1 MKILN
6 ICYSTPDIG
15 IGHLSR
21 LRNLTSSIIRKKK
34 EIEIEFLV
42 LGNIHEGFL
51 DSFNFHIIDHNAD
64 PSYEILTYI
73 NHIKPELIIFDLSEK
88 ESKQYIGQLLM
99 DINDRKIRIIAVD
112 GLIEYHSFIDLIW
125 VPAFTVDESKY
136 DIRHKHIHYG
146 WDCFLLERNR
156 PIQKWKPG
164 NVITILTGGSDPTGI
179 THSLPNILEEKMQ
192 SQLEIHWVKGPY
204 SATPQISNNT
214 KHNWT
219 IFNQPSSLE
228 NIIYESNYIFSV
240 YGVSFFESLQ
250 HGKPTVVLSPYAD
263 KDNLELEKLKSEKV
277 AVIAED
283 LDDVVVQLNSLI
295 DNHLFSE
302 ELSRQSLEKF
312 KKSGCESLADK
323 ILGM

>member
-21 LRNLTSSIIRKKK
+21 LRNIASSIIRKKK

-51 DSFNFHIIDHNAD
+51 DSFNFHIIDRIAD
-64 PSYEILTYI
+64 PSNEILRYI
-73 NHIKPELIIFDLSEK
+73 DRVNPDLIIFDLSEK
-88 ESKQYIGQLLM
+88 ESKEYIGQLLKE
-99 DINDRKIRIIAVD
+99 INDRKIRIITVD
-112 GLIEYHSFIDLIW
+112 GLIEYHSLIDLIW
-125 VPAFTVDESKY
+125 IPAFTVDESKH

-179 THSLPNILEEKMQ
+179 THLLPQILEDKIRNQ
-192 SQLEIHWVKGPY
+192 FEIHWVKGPY
-204 SATPQISNNT
+204 SSTPQISNST
-214 KHNWT
+214 RHNWI
-219 IFNQPSSLE
+219 IFNQPSSIE
-228 NIIYESNYIFSV
+228 KIIHESNYVFSV

-250 HGKPTVVLSPYAD
+250 HGKPTVVFSPYAD
-263 KDNLELEKLKSEKV
+263 KDNLELAKLKSEKV

-283 LDDVVVQLNSLI
+283 LDDVAVQLNSLI
-295 DNHLFSE
+295 DNHILSE
-302 ELSRQSLEKF
+302 ELSKKSLKKF
-312 KKSGCESLADK
+312 KKNGCESLADR